1 MHILLVEDDPQVL
14 ETVCDY
20 LVLKGHVVDC
30 AYNGKWAITFL
41 EQARFD
47 LIILDVMMPRLSGTE
62 TAKAIRQQLH
72 LTTPIIFLTARD
84 SLEDKLAGF
93 AAGGDDYLTKPFA
106 LPELEVRIDAIK
118 KRCNGTAQN
127 AVIHLGSLRYYVDEE
142 YAETDSERFSLP
154 VTQHQILKLLL
165 SASPNFVSK
174 DSLINTI
181 WAENVPDSD
190 AFRSHLYN
198 LRKTLKRHAANVEII
213 TEVGRG
219 YRIVESS
226 A

>member
-20 LVLKGHVVDC
+20 LSLKGHEVDC
-30 AYNGKWAITFL
+30 AYNGRSAITLL

-47 LIILDVMMPRLSGTE
+47 LIILDVMMPKLSGTE
-62 TAKAIRQQLH
+62 TAKVVRQQLH
-72 LTTPIIFLTARD
+72 LNTPIIFLTARD
-84 SLEDKLAGF
+84 TLEDKLEGF
-93 AAGGDDYLTKPFA
+93 AVGGDDYLTKPFA
-106 LPELEVRIDAIK
+106 LPELEVRIDAIQ
-118 KRCNGTAQN
+118 KRCNGTTQN
-127 AVIHLGSLRYYVDEE
+127 TAIQLGSLRYYVDEE
-142 YAETDSERFSLP
+142 YAETQSERFSLP

-174 DSLINTI
+174 DALINSI
-181 WAENVPDSD
+181 WPDNVPDSD

-198 LRKTLKRHAANVEII
+198 LRKTLKKNVANVEII